1 VSSANEVEGSR
12 SLALS
17 FSRVAAARRIP
28 VLPLEQDRNCHYDL
42 QSSIRSLAHWLH
54 DRATA
59 SFRRS
64 LARSLQDRATA
75 SERSLARSVTGEGKR
90 RGGCWPFCN
99 RHDARV
105 RVQRGLVSRVGFS
118 VNF

>member
-1 VSSANEVEGSR
+1 MSNANEVEGSR

-59 SFRRS
+59 S
-64 LARSLQDRATA
+64 
-75 SERSLARSVTGEGKR
+75 ERSLARSVTGEGKR

-118 VNF
+118 VYF